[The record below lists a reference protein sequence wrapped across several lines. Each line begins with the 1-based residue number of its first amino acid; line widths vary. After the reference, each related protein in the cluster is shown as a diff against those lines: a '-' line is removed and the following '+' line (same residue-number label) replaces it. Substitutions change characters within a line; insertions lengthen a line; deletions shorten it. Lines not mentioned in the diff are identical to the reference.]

1 MISCH
6 SNKDYYAIGLGG
18 NFKGKKMAKSTKIEK
33 LETFLWDRWLLLKIH
48 CEDGTVGIGEGG
60 VHGWQRPTK
69 TMIETMEPYL
79 LGKDPH
85 KIEHHYQWLYRSS
98 HFMGSVVQGALSAI
112 DIALWDIKGKR
123 LGVPIYDL
131 MGGKTRDKVR
141 CYMHV
146 SSGENGSADDLAKDA
161 LKAANMGY
169 TAVRFSPFPDDYYLH
184 KSYSEWAN
192 EAVARVAAVRESVG
206 PDVDICVEIH
216 RQMAPAESIALGRR
230 LEEFNPFFYEDPM
243 LPDSPSV
250 MGDLAQHCNIP
261 IATGERF
268 TTIFEY
274 QQLLESKA
282 AAYVR
287 PDLCLCGGLSGCKKV
302 AAMAEAN
309 HVKVIPHNPLSP
321 ISTAACVQLDA
332 AIPNFALQE
341 FTGEDQPPKSDI
353 FINPLNLVDG
363 YLEVPEGPGLGV
375 EINEDALSYQENPK
389 ILDTP
394 IGFDGSVQDR

>member
-1 MISCH
+1 MP
-6 SNKDYYAIGLGG
+6 
-18 NFKGKKMAKSTKIEK
+18 KSTRIEK
-33 LETFLWDRWLLLKIH
+33 IETFLWDKWLLLKIH

-60 VHGWQRPTK
+60 VHGWQRPTQ

-79 LGKDPH
+79 IGKNPDH
-85 KIEHHYQWLYRSS
+85 IEHHYQWLYRSS

-123 LGVPIYDL
+123 LQVPVFDL

-146 SSGENGSADDLAKDA
+146 GSGDLGSAADLATDA
-161 LKAANMGY
+161 LNAVNQGF
-169 TAVRFSPFPDDYYLH
+169 TAVRFSPFSSDYYLH
-184 KSYSEWAN
+184 KSYSEWAD
-192 EAVARVAAVRESVG
+192 EAVNRVAAVRETVG

-216 RQMAPAESIALGRR
+216 RQMNPAESIALGRR

-243 LPDSPSV
+243 LPDSPAI
-250 MGDLAQHCNIP
+250 MGEVAAKCNIP

-274 QQLLESKA
+274 QQLLEAKA

-302 AAMAEAN
+302 AAMAEAH

-332 AIPNFALQE
+332 CIPNFALQE
-341 FTGEDQPPKSDI
+341 YTGESEPPKSELLK
-353 FINPLNLVDG
+353 NPLELKDG
-363 YLEVPEGPGLGV
+363 YITVPDGPGLGV
-375 EINEDALSYQENPK
+375 EINEEALKMPEDPK
-389 ILDTP
+389 VLDTP

>member
-1 MISCH
+1 MRFS
-6 SNKDYYAIGLGG
+6 SLGII
-18 NFKGKKMAKSTKIEK
+18 KIEENPLPNPTRIEK
-33 LETFLWDRWLLLKIH
+33 VETFLWDRWLLIKIH

-79 LGKDPH
+79 IGKDPH
-85 KIEHHYQWLYRSS
+85 RIEHHYQWLYRSS
-98 HFMGSVVQGALSAI
+98 HFMGAVVQGALSAI

-131 MGGKTRDKVR
+131 MGGKTRDRVR

-146 SSGENGSADDLAKDA
+146 DSGEDGTAGDLAKDA
-161 LKAANMGY
+161 AKAVSQGF
-169 TAVRFSPFPDDYYLH
+169 TAVRFTPFPHDYYLH
-184 KSYSEWAN
+184 RSYSEWAD
-192 EAVARVAAVRESVG
+192 EAVERVAAVREAVG
-206 PDVDICVEIH
+206 SDVDICVEIH

-243 LPDSPSV
+243 LPDSPAV
-250 MGDLAQHCNIP
+250 MGEVAKKCNIP

-274 QQLLESKA
+274 QQLLESNGA
-282 AAYVR
+282 SYVR

-302 AAMAEAN
+302 AAMAEAK

-321 ISTAACVQLDA
+321 VSTAACVQLDA
-332 AIPNFALQE
+332 CIPNFALQE
-341 FTGEDQPPKSDI
+341 YTGESDPPKSELLVK
-353 FINPLNLVDG
+353 PLELKDG
-363 YLEVPEGPGLGV
+363 YLTVPDGPGLGI
-375 EINEDALSYQENPK
+375 ELNEVALATPENPK

>member
-1 MISCH
+1 MP
-6 SNKDYYAIGLGG
+6 KP
-18 NFKGKKMAKSTKIEK
+18 TKIEK
-33 LETFLWDRWLLLKIH
+33 VETILWDRWLLIKIH

-79 LGKDPH
+79 LGKDPNL
-85 KIEHHYQWLYRSS
+85 IEHHYQYLYRSS

-123 LGVPIYDL
+123 LEVPIYDL

-146 SSGENGSADDLAKDA
+146 GAPADNDTAEGLAQDA
-161 LKAANMGY
+161 LKTAQAGF
-169 TAVRFSPFPDDYYLH
+169 TAVRFSPFPHDFHLH
-184 KSYSEWAN
+184 KSYSGWAD
-192 EAVARVAAVRESVG
+192 EAVRRVGAVREAVG

-216 RQMAPAESIALGRR
+216 RQMNPAESIWLGRR
-230 LEEFNPFFYEDPM
+230 LEQFNPFFYEDPM
-243 LPDSPSV
+243 LPDSPAI
-250 MGDLAQHCNIP
+250 MGDVAAQCNIP

-274 QQLLESKA
+274 QQLLEAKA
-282 AAYVR
+282 ASYVR

-302 AAMAEAN
+302 SAMAEAH

-321 ISTAACVQLDA
+321 VSTAACVQLDA
-332 AIPNFALQE
+332 CIPNFALQE
-341 FTGEDQPPKSDI
+341 YTGESEPPKSDLLV
-353 FINPLNLVDG
+353 NPLELVDG
-363 YLEVPEGPGLGV
+363 YLTVPEGPGLG
-375 EINEDALSYQENPK
+375 ITLNEAALSQPENPK
-389 ILDTP
+389 VLDTP

>member
-1 MISCH
+1 MP
-6 SNKDYYAIGLGG
+6 
-18 NFKGKKMAKSTKIEK
+18 KSTRIEK
-33 LETFLWDRWLLLKIH
+33 IETFLWDKWLLLKIH

-60 VHGWQRPTK
+60 VHGWQRPTQ

-79 LGKDPH
+79 IGKNPDH
-85 KIEHHYQWLYRSS
+85 IEHHYQWLYRSS

-123 LGVPIYDL
+123 LQVPVFDL

-146 SSGENGSADDLAKDA
+146 GSGDLGSAADLANDA
-161 LKAANMGY
+161 LNAVNQGF
-169 TAVRFSPFPDDYYLH
+169 TAVRFSPFSSDYYLH
-184 KSYSEWAN
+184 KSYSEWAD
-192 EAVARVAAVRESVG
+192 EAVNRVAAVRETVG

-216 RQMAPAESIALGRR
+216 RQMNPAESIALGRR

-243 LPDSPSV
+243 LPDSPAI
-250 MGDLAQHCNIP
+250 MGEVAAKCNIP

-274 QQLLESKA
+274 QQLLEAKA

-302 AAMAEAN
+302 AAMAEAH

-332 AIPNFALQE
+332 CIPNFALQE
-341 FTGEDQPPKSDI
+341 YTGESEPPKSELLK
-353 FINPLNLVDG
+353 NPLELKDG
-363 YLEVPEGPGLGV
+363 YITVPDGPGLGV
-375 EINEDALSYQENPK
+375 EINEEALKMPEDPK
-389 ILDTP
+389 VLDTP
-394 IGFDGSVQDR
+394 IGFDGSDQDR

>member
-1 MISCH
+1 MLEEF
-6 SNKDYYAIGLGG
+6 NVPKP
-18 NFKGKKMAKSTKIEK
+18 TRIEK
-33 LETFLWDRWLLLKIH
+33 VETILWDKWLLLKIH

-60 VHGWQRPTK
+60 VHGWQRPTQ

-79 LGKDPH
+79 LGKNPDH
-85 KIEHHYQWLYRSS
+85 IEHHYQWLYRSS

-123 LGVPIYDL
+123 LEVPIFDL
-131 MGGKTRDKVR
+131 MGGKTRDRVR

-146 SSGENGSADDLAKDA
+146 GSGDFGSADDLAKDA
-161 LKAANMGY
+161 LNAVKQGF
-169 TAVRFSPFPDDYYLH
+169 TAVRFTPFPSDYYLH
-184 KSYSEWAN
+184 KSYSEWAD
-192 EAVARVAAVRESVG
+192 EAVNRVAAVRETVG
-206 PDVDICVEIH
+206 SDVDICVEIH
-216 RQMAPAESIALGRR
+216 RQMNPAESIALGRR

-243 LPDSPSV
+243 LPDSPAT
-250 MGDLAQHCNIP
+250 MGEVAAKCNIP

-274 QQLLESKA
+274 QQLLEANA
-282 AAYVR
+282 ASYVR

-302 AAMAEAN
+302 AAMAEAH

-332 AIPNFALQE
+332 CIPNFALQE
-341 FTGEDQPPKSDI
+341 YTGESEPPKSELLLK
-353 FINPLNLVDG
+353 PLELKGG
-363 YLEVPEGPGLGV
+363 YITVPDGPGLGV
-375 EINEDALSYQENPK
+375 EINEEALKMPEDPK
-389 ILDTP
+389 VLDTP

>member
-6 SNKDYYAIGLGG
+6 SNKDYYAIGLGED
-18 NFKGKKMAKSTKIEK
+18 FKGKKMAKSTKIEK

-161 LKAANMGY
+161 LKAANML
-169 TAVRFSPFPDDYYLH
+169 SL
-184 KSYSEWAN
+184 
-192 EAVARVAAVRESVG
+192 
-206 PDVDICVEIH
+206 IH
-216 RQMAPAESIALGRR
+216 I
-230 LEEFNPFFYEDPM
+230 
-243 LPDSPSV
+243 
-250 MGDLAQHCNIP
+250 
-261 IATGERF
+261 
-268 TTIFEY
+268 
-274 QQLLESKA
+274 
-282 AAYVR
+282 
-287 PDLCLCGGLSGCKKV
+287 
-302 AAMAEAN
+302 
-309 HVKVIPHNPLSP
+309 
-321 ISTAACVQLDA
+321 
-332 AIPNFALQE
+332 
-341 FTGEDQPPKSDI
+341 
-353 FINPLNLVDG
+353 
-363 YLEVPEGPGLGV
+363 
-375 EINEDALSYQENPK
+375 
-389 ILDTP
+389 
-394 IGFDGSVQDR
+394 

>member
-1 MISCH
+1 MP
-6 SNKDYYAIGLGG
+6 NP
-18 NFKGKKMAKSTKIEK
+18 TRIEK
-33 LETFLWDRWLLLKIH
+33 VETFLWDRWLLIKIH

-79 LGKDPH
+79 IGKDPH
-85 KIEHHYQWLYRSS
+85 RIEHHYQWLYRSS
-98 HFMGSVVQGALSAI
+98 HFMGAVVQGALSAI

-131 MGGKTRDKVR
+131 MGGKTRDRVR

-146 SSGENGSADDLAKDA
+146 DSGEDGTADDLAKDA
-161 LKAANMGY
+161 AKAVSQGF
-169 TAVRFSPFPDDYYLH
+169 TAVRFTPFPHDYYLH
-184 KSYSEWAN
+184 RSYSEWAD
-192 EAVARVAAVRESVG
+192 EAVERVAAVRESVG
-206 PDVDICVEIH
+206 SDVDICVEIH

-243 LPDSPSV
+243 LPDSPAV
-250 MGDLAQHCNIP
+250 MGEVAKKCNIP

-274 QQLLESKA
+274 QQLLESNGA
-282 AAYVR
+282 SYVR

-302 AAMAEAN
+302 AAMAEAQ

-321 ISTAACVQLDA
+321 VSTAACVQLDA
-332 AIPNFALQE
+332 CIPNFALQE
-341 FTGEDQPPKSDI
+341 YTGESDPPKSELLV
-353 FINPLNLVDG
+353 NPLELRDG
-363 YLEVPEGPGLGV
+363 YLTVPDGPGLGI
-375 EINEDALSYQENPK
+375 ELNEVALATPENPK